1 MNDERPPTS
10 SNTSAANVEER
21 ARLRRNQRNSR
32 ARKQAY
38 VQDLEQRWNEC
49 VRLGAQAT
57 VEMQREARRVQEEN
71 RLLRTLLHKQGLDD
85 MAIHE
90 AITAARQAE
99 GNEIQPPAFHHSPE
113 HLMATDI
120 NLAVPRTQNSNTP
133 HPCTPE
139 PPQELAFAG
148 YPAPSEAQTNIPQ
161 ELDFNNWLTDL
172 CNIKDAFG
180 INMFVEEQLFQD
192 GGDRVGIS
200 RGLHPHLVIND
211 AQHSQPLSIQY
222 DIETNIVDMPQE
234 RDRGNSD
241 WENIYYI

>member
-1 MNDERPPTS
+1 
-10 SNTSAANVEER
+10 
-21 ARLRRNQRNSR
+21 
-32 ARKQAY
+32 
-38 VQDLEQRWNEC
+38 
-49 VRLGAQAT
+49 
-57 VEMQREARRVQEEN
+57 MQREARRVQEEN

-180 INMFVEEQLFQD
+180 INMFVCPDPVQW
-192 GGDRVGIS
+192 
-200 RGLHPHLVIND
+200 
-211 AQHSQPLSIQY
+211 PLML
-222 DIETNIVDMPQE
+222 TL
-234 RDRGNSD
+234 
-241 WENIYYI
+241 